1 VLILVVVAFG
11 LRLVQ
16 LQAIDAP
23 AYAAAANAQ
32 RARTIVLPA
41 ERGSITDASGHPLA
55 MTVDGRA
62 VYADPKNVVDASAEA
77 LALAPVLNLDAASL
91 TEKLQRK
98 GRFVYLARALTPEI
112 GDRVSALKL
121 PGIGTVQ
128 EPRRIY
134 PNTAIASNVIGF
146 VGVDG
151 HGLGGLEYL
160 SDKTLAGRDGKQTE
174 QIGRDGR
181 IIPSAQRAVQAAVP
195 GRDLVLTLDRDI
207 QWEAQRAIAQ
217 QVKKTGADSGTV
229 IVMNPRTGEVLALA
243 VAPSFDS
250 SQPGAAPAEDRGN
263 RAVSD
268 VYEPGSTNKVITFAA
283 GLQTKSI
290 TPTTRVTVPSTL
302 RLVSHTFHDAER
314 HGIEKLTA
322 AGVLAKSSNI
332 GTILVSQRVGAQR
345 LYDALRAF
353 GLGEKTGLGLP
364 GESAGILPPV
374 GLWNGTQRYT
384 IPFGQGVSITA
395 LQMAS
400 VYATVA
406 NDGVRVPPRIVH
418 GTRDGSGDLQAAPP
432 PVAHRV
438 LSVAVAHQLRAMLEA
453 ATTNEGTAPA
463 ARIPGYRVAGKTG
476 TSQRVDPA
484 CGCYRGYTASFVGF
498 APADNPQLLVQ
509 VVLQAPRHGH
519 FGGQIAAPVFHDVM
533 SFALQAKHVAPTGTR
548 PPTVKLTFD

>member
-1 VLILVVVAFG
+1 MVVTAFG
-11 LRLVQ
+11 GRLVQ

-23 AYAAAANAQ
+23 AYAAAASAQ

-41 ERGSITDASGHPLA
+41 ERGLITDASGHALA

-62 VYADPKNVVDASAEA
+62 VYADPKNIVDADAEA
-77 LALAPVLNLDAASL
+77 KALAPILNLGVASL
-91 TEKLQRK
+91 AGKLQRK
-98 GRFVYLARALTPEI
+98 GRFVYLARGLTPEV
-112 GDRVSALKL
+112 GDQVAALKL
-121 PGIGTVQ
+121 PGIGTMQ

-134 PNTAIASNVIGF
+134 PNAAIASNVIGF
-146 VGVDG
+146 VGIDG
-151 HGLGGLEYL
+151 RGLAGLEWVN
-160 SDKTLAGRDGKQTE
+160 DKTLAGRSGKQTE

-181 IIPSAQRAVQAAVP
+181 IIPSAQRTVQAAVP
-195 GRDLVLTLDRDI
+195 GRDIVLTLDRDI

-217 QVKKTGADSGTV
+217 QVKRTGAESGSV
-229 IVMNPRTGEVLALA
+229 IVMDPRTGHVLALA
-243 VAPSFDS
+243 VAPTFDS
-250 SQPGAAPAEDRGN
+250 SQPGAADASDRGN

-290 TPTTRVTVPSTL
+290 TPTTHVTVPPTL
-302 RLVSHTFHDAER
+302 RLASHTFHDAEK
-314 HGIEKLTA
+314 HGTERLTA

-345 LYDALRAF
+345 LYNSLRAF
-353 GLGEKTGLGLP
+353 GLGDKTGIGLP
-364 GESAGILPPV
+364 GESSGILPPV
-374 GLWNGTQRYT
+374 DEWNGTQRYT

-406 NDGVRVPPRIVH
+406 NDGVRVPPRIML
-418 GTRDGSGDLQAAPP
+418 GTRDGAGDLQPAASPAP
-432 PVAHRV
+432 RRV
-438 LSVAVAHQLRAMLEA
+438 LSVAVAHQLRSMLEA
-453 ATTNEGTAPA
+453 ATTDEGTAPK
-463 ARIPGYRVAGKTG
+463 ARIPGYRIAGKTG
-476 TSQRVDPA
+476 TSQRVDPR

-509 VVLQAPRHGH
+509 VVLQAPRRGH

-533 SFALQAKHVAPTGTR
+533 SFALQAKHVPPTGTR

>member
-1 VLILVVVAFG
+1 VLVVIAFG

-41 ERGSITDASGHPLA
+41 ERGSITDAAGHPLA

-62 VYADPKNVVDASAEA
+62 VYADPKNVVDAYAEA
-77 LALAPVLNLDAASL
+77 QALAPILNLDVTSVV
-91 TEKLQRK
+91 EKLQRK
-98 GRFVYLARALTPEI
+98 GRFVYLARALTPDI
-112 GDRVSALKL
+112 GDRITALKL
-121 PGIGTVQ
+121 PGIGTVR

-146 VGVDG
+146 VGIDG
-151 HGLGGLEYL
+151 HGLAGLEHL
-160 SDKTLAGRDGKQTE
+160 DDKTLAGRDGKQTE
-174 QIGRDGR
+174 QIGQGGR
-181 IIPSAQRAVQAAVP
+181 IIPSAQQTVQAAVP
-195 GRDLVLTLDRDI
+195 GRDIVLTIDRDI
-207 QWEAQRAIAQ
+207 QWEAQRAIAA
-217 QVKKTGADSGTV
+217 QVKATGADSGTV
-229 IVMNPRTGEVLALA
+229 IVMNPRTGELLALA

-250 SQPGAAPAEDRGN
+250 SHPGAAVAEDRGN
-263 RAVSD
+263 RAISD

-290 TPTTRVTVPSTL
+290 TPTTHVTVPSTL
-302 RLVSHTFHDAER
+302 RLASHTFHDAER
-314 HGIEKLTA
+314 HGVEKLTA

-345 LYDALRAF
+345 LSDALRAF
-353 GLGEKTGLGLP
+353 GLGAKTGVELP

-406 NDGVRVPPRIVH
+406 NDGVRVPPRLIH
-418 GTRDGSGDLQAAPP
+418 GTRAGSGAIDVAKA

-476 TSQRVDPA
+476 TSQRVDPT

-533 SFALQAKHVAPTGTR
+533 SFALQAKHVPPTGTR
-548 PPTVKLTFD
+548 PPTVQLTFN